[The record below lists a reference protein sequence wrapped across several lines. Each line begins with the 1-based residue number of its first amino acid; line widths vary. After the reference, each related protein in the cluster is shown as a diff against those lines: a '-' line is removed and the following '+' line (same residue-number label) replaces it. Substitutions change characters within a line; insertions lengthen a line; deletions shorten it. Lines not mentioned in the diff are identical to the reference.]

1 MPLQIALQSLP
12 ALDRKHHMEDHSVRR
27 QLSLVQTFF
36 LPIATKLLGYG
47 ARLPPMSKFGTVRVA
62 GGSMLP
68 AYRDGDWLFVSW
80 LDLAPGLE
88 AVGNSLVSKVVVVER
103 EERPGIFLVKRV
115 QKFHAGNYW
124 VQGDN
129 EESTDSRSWGWIP
142 ANEVVGVV
150 LMRIKKSRKKTSSE

>member
-1 MPLQIALQSLP
+1 
-12 ALDRKHHMEDHSVRR
+12 
-27 QLSLVQTFF
+27 LSLVQTFF

-68 AYRDGDWLFVSW
+68 VYRDGDWLFVSW
-80 LDLAPGLE
+80 LDSAPGLE
-88 AVGNSLVSKVVVVER
+88 EVGNSLVSKVVVVER
-103 EERPGIFLVKRV
+103 EERPGIFLIKRV

-124 VQGDN
+124 VQGDSD
-129 EESTDSRSWGWIP
+129 ESTDSRTWGWIP

-150 LMRIKKSRKKTSSE
+150 LLRIKRSRKKASSV